1 MTLFEDAPLADLSA
15 EAGAGM
21 VTASAGIEALAV
33 MPLLPLMILMTSLAI
48 SPVLFALPE
57 SAARLRTA
65 LNLGAATLKVAL
77 VSWLAWK
84 VSQGVIY
91 DLRLTMLPGL
101 EFKLQADPLAIL
113 FITLSA
119 VLWLITT
126 VYSVGYLEKGPH
138 RARFFGFFSLCVAAT
153 VGIAMAGNL
162 FTFLIFYELL
172 TLATYPLVVHRGTA
186 EALRA
191 GRIYLIYTLAGGLVL
206 LLGTLWLWVMAGTTD
221 FVAGGILADL
231 AESAPGAAIALF
243 AVLILGL
250 GVKAALVP
258 LHAWLPIA
266 MVAPAPVS
274 ALLHAVA
281 VVKAGAFGIMRVV
294 YEVFGIETAQSLGV
308 TAPLAAIA
316 AVTILY
322 GSFRALTQDDIKRR
336 LAWST
341 VSQVSYITLGVALA
355 SPIAAIGAL
364 AHLIHQGLMKITM
377 FMAAGNL
384 AEGLGVKKVSQ
395 MNGVGRAMPGTMA
408 AFTLAALAMI
418 GLPPLAG
425 FVSKWYLAAGSMEAG
440 HGWVV
445 ALLLG
450 SSLLN
455 ACYFLPMLYRAWFVD
470 GPAESGGDLSRP
482 RIGWMLAAPP
492 IATAVLVLVAGGFAN
507 APFSPL
513 EWTRFIVALEYP
525 EDAS

>member
-1 MTLFEDAPLADLSA
+1 MMDAPLLPFF
-15 EAGAGM
+15 
-21 VTASAGIEALAV
+21 I
-33 MPLLPLMILMTSLAI
+33 LLTSLLA

-57 SAARLRTA
+57 RAARLRTA
-65 LNLGAATLKVAL
+65 INLGMASLKLVLVAWLSLKVA
-77 VSWLAWK
+77 
-84 VSQGVIY
+84 QGVIY
-91 DLRLTMLPGL
+91 DLRFEVLPGL

-113 FITLSA
+113 FIALSA

-126 VYSVGYLEKGPH
+126 VYSVGYLEHGPH

-153 VGIAMAGNL
+153 VGIAMSGNL
-162 FTFLIFYELL
+162 FTFLLFYELL
-172 TLATYPLVVHRGTA
+172 TLATYPLVIHRGNA

-206 LLGTLWLWVMAGTTD
+206 LMGTLGLWVLAGTTD
-221 FVAGGILADL
+221 FVPGGILADVV
-231 AESAPGAAIALF
+231 AQNPRAAQALF
-243 AVLILGL
+243 VVLIGAL

-258 LHAWLPIA
+258 FHAWLPIA

-294 YEVFGIETAQSLGV
+294 YEVFGIETAQALGV
-308 TAPLAAIA
+308 TAPLAMLA

-322 GSFRALTQDDIKRR
+322 GSLRAITQDDIKKR
-336 LAWST
+336 LAYST

-355 SPIAAIGAL
+355 SPIAAVGAL
-364 AHLIHQGLMKITM
+364 VHLIHQGLMKITM

-384 AEGLGVKKVSQ
+384 AEGLGVKRVSQ
-395 MNGVGRAMPGTMA
+395 MDGVGRAMPGTML
-408 AFTLAALAMI
+408 AFTLAALGMI

-425 FVSKWYLAAGSMEAG
+425 FVSKWYLAQGGLDAGQA
-440 HGWVV
+440 WVI

-455 ACYFLPMLYRAWFVD
+455 ALYFLPMLHRAWFHD
-470 GPAESGGDLSRP
+470 ATADAAAPCRP

-492 IATAVLVLVAGGFAN
+492 VTTAVLVLVAGGFAN

-513 EWTRFIVALEYP
+513 EWTRFIVAIEYQ
-525 EDAS
+525 E

>member
-1 MTLFEDAPLADLSA
+1 MMDA
-15 EAGAGM
+15 
-21 VTASAGIEALAV
+21 
-33 MPLLPLMILMTSLAI
+33 PLLPLFILLTSLLA
-48 SPVLFALPE
+48 SPILFALPE
-57 SAARLRTA
+57 RAAGLRTSI
-65 LNLGAATLKVAL
+65 NLSMAALKVAL
-77 VSWLAWK
+77 VGWLSLK
-84 VSQGVIY
+84 VAQGVIY
-91 DLRLTMLPGL
+91 DLRFEMLPGL

-113 FITLSA
+113 FIALSA

-126 VYSVGYLEKGPH
+126 VYSVGYLEHGPH

-153 VGIAMAGNL
+153 VGIAMSGNL
-162 FTFLIFYELL
+162 FTFLLFYELL
-172 TLATYPLVVHRGTA
+172 TLATYPLVIHRGDA
-186 EALRA
+186 AALRA

-206 LLGTLWLWVMAGTTD
+206 LLGTLGLWVLAGTTD
-221 FVAGGILADL
+221 FTPGGVLADVAAETPL
-231 AESAPGAAIALF
+231 AAQLLF
-243 AVLILGL
+243 IVLIGAL
-250 GVKAALVP
+250 GVKAALFP
-258 LHAWLPIA
+258 FHAWLPIA

-294 YEVFGIETAQSLGV
+294 YEVFGIETAQELGL
-308 TAPLAAIA
+308 TAPLAVLAGI
-316 AVTILY
+316 TIIY
-322 GSFRALTQDDIKRR
+322 GSLKAITQDDIKKR
-336 LAWST
+336 LAYST

-355 SPIAAIGAL
+355 SPIAAVGAL

-384 AEGLGVKKVSQ
+384 AEGLGAKRVSQ
-395 MNGVGRAMPGTMA
+395 MDSVGRIMPGTML

-425 FVSKWYLAAGSMEAG
+425 FVSKWYLAQGGLDAGQD
-440 HGWVV
+440 WVI

-455 ACYFLPMLYRAWFVD
+455 AIYFLPMLHRAWFRD
-470 GPAESGGDLSRP
+470 AASDKAGAPGRP

-492 IATAVLVLVAGGFAN
+492 VTTAVLVLVAGGLAN

-513 EWTRFIVALEYP
+513 EWTRFIVAIEYQ
-525 EDAS
+525 E

>member
-1 MTLFEDAPLADLSA
+1 MTDA
-15 EAGAGM
+15 
-21 VTASAGIEALAV
+21 
-33 MPLLPLMILMTSLAI
+33 PLLPLFILLTSLLV

-57 SAARLRTA
+57 HAARLRTGI
-65 LNLGAATLKVAL
+65 NLGMATLKVAL
-77 VSWLAWK
+77 VAWLSLK
-84 VSQGVIY
+84 VAQGVVY
-91 DLRLTMLPGL
+91 DLRFEMLPGL
-101 EFKLQADPLAIL
+101 EFKLQADPLALL
-113 FITLSA
+113 FIALSA
-119 VLWLITT
+119 LLWLITT
-126 VYSVGYLEKGPH
+126 VYSVGYLERGPH

-172 TLATYPLVVHRGTA
+172 TLATYPLVIHRGNA
-186 EALRA
+186 ESLRA

-206 LLGTLWLWVMAGTTD
+206 LLGTLALWVLAGTTD
-221 FVAGGILADL
+221 FVPGGVLDSAAAERPLAAQL
-231 AESAPGAAIALF
+231 LF
-243 AVLILGL
+243 VVLIGAV

-258 LHAWLPIA
+258 FHAWLPIA

-294 YEVFGIETAQSLGV
+294 YEVFGIETAQALGM
-308 TAPLAAIA
+308 TAPLAALA
-316 AVTILY
+316 GVTIIYVSL
-322 GSFRALTQDDIKRR
+322 RAITQDDIKKR
-336 LAWST
+336 LAYST

-355 SPIAAIGAL
+355 SPIAAVGAL

-395 MNGVGRAMPGTMA
+395 MDGVGRVMPGTML

-425 FVSKWYLAAGSMEAG
+425 FVSKWYLAQGGLDAGAT
-440 HGWVV
+440 WVI

-455 ACYFLPMLYRAWFVD
+455 ALYFLPMLHRAWFRD
-470 GPAESGGDLSRP
+470 SAEGAEMPGRP

-492 IATAVLVLVAGGFAN
+492 ITTALLVLVAGGFAN

-513 EWTRFIVALEYP
+513 EWTRFVVAIEYQ
-525 EDAS
+525 E

>member
-1 MTLFEDAPLADLSA
+1 MNDA
-15 EAGAGM
+15 
-21 VTASAGIEALAV
+21 
-33 MPLLPLMILMTSLAI
+33 PLLPLFILLTSLLAA
-48 SPVLFALPE
+48 PVLFSLPE
-57 SAARLRTA
+57 TAARLRTTI
-65 LNLGAATLKVAL
+65 NLGMATVKVAL
-77 VSWLAWK
+77 VVWLSLK

-91 DLRLTMLPGL
+91 DLRLEMLPGL
-101 EFKLQADPLAIL
+101 EFKLQADPLALL
-113 FITLSA
+113 FIALSA

-126 VYSVGYLEKGPH
+126 VYSVGYLERGPH

-153 VGIAMAGNL
+153 VGIAMSGNL

-172 TLATYPLVVHRGTA
+172 TLATYPLVIHRGDSDS
-186 EALRA
+186 LRA
-191 GRIYLIYTLAGGLVL
+191 GRIYLTYTLAGGLVL
-206 LLGTLWLWVMAGTTD
+206 LLGTLALWVLTGTTE
-221 FVAGGILADL
+221 FVPGGVLGDLPAANPLAAQL
-231 AESAPGAAIALF
+231 LF
-243 AVLILGL
+243 LVLIGSL
-250 GVKAALVP
+250 GVKAALFPV
-258 LHAWLPIA
+258 HAWLPIA

-294 YEVFGIETAQSLGV
+294 YEVFGIETAQALGV
-308 TAPLAAIA
+308 TAPLAFLA
-316 AVTILY
+316 AVTIIY
-322 GSFRALTQDDIKRR
+322 GSLKAITQDDIKKR
-336 LAWST
+336 LAYST

-355 SPIAAIGAL
+355 SPIAAVGAL

-395 MNGVGRAMPGTMA
+395 MDGVGRAMPGTML
-408 AFTLAALAMI
+408 AFSLAALAMI

-425 FVSKWYLAAGSMEAG
+425 FVSKWYLAQGGLDAGAV
-440 HGWVV
+440 WVV

-455 ACYFLPMLYRAWFVD
+455 AIYFLPMLHRAWFRD
-470 GPAESGGDLSRP
+470 GAEQADAPARP

-492 IATAVLVLVAGGFAN
+492 ITTAMLVLVAGGFAN

-513 EWTRFIVALEYP
+513 EWTRFIVAIEYQ
-525 EDAS
+525 E

>member
-1 MTLFEDAPLADLSA
+1 MDA
-15 EAGAGM
+15 
-21 VTASAGIEALAV
+21 
-33 MPLLPLMILMTSLAI
+33 PLLPLFILMTSLLAAPI
-48 SPVLFALPE
+48 LFALPE
-57 SAARLRTA
+57 RSARLRTGI
-65 LNLGAATLKVAL
+65 NLSMAALKVAL
-77 VSWLAWK
+77 VGWLSLK

-91 DLRLTMLPGL
+91 DLRFEMLPGL

-113 FITLSA
+113 FIALSA

-126 VYSVGYLEKGPH
+126 VYSVGYLEHGPH

-153 VGIAMAGNL
+153 VGIAMSGNL
-162 FTFLIFYELL
+162 FTFLLFYELL
-172 TLATYPLVVHRGTA
+172 TLATYPLVIHRGDVFFFIDW
-186 EALRA
+186 
-191 GRIYLIYTLAGGLVL
+191 GIYVIYTLAGGLVL
-206 LLGTLWLWVMAGTTD
+206 LLGTLGLWVLAGTTD
-221 FVAGGILADL
+221 FVPGGVLADVVAETPL
-231 AESAPGAAIALF
+231 AAKLLF
-243 AVLILGL
+243 VVLIGAL
-250 GVKAALVP
+250 GVKAALFP
-258 LHAWLPIA
+258 FHAWLPIA

-294 YEVFGIETAQSLGV
+294 YEVFGIETAQALGV
-308 TAPLAAIA
+308 TVPLAVLAGI
-316 AVTILY
+316 TIIY
-322 GSFRALTQDDIKRR
+322 GSLRAITQDDIKKR
-336 LAWST
+336 LAYST

-384 AEGLGVKKVSQ
+384 AEGLGVKRVSQ
-395 MNGVGRAMPGTMA
+395 MDGVGRAMPGTML
-408 AFTLAALAMI
+408 AFSLAALGMI

-425 FVSKWYLAAGSMEAG
+425 FVSKWYLAQGGLEAG
-440 HGWVV
+440 QDWVI

-455 ACYFLPMLYRAWFVD
+455 AIYFLPMLHRAWFCDAAAQRD
-470 GPAESGGDLSRP
+470 GAPGRP

-492 IATAVLVLVAGGFAN
+492 ITTAVLVLVAGGFAN

-513 EWTRFIVALEYP
+513 EWTRFIVAIEYQ
-525 EDAS
+525 E

>member
-1 MTLFEDAPLADLSA
+1 MTELSSFLQAAMANDA
-15 EAGAGM
+15 
-21 VTASAGIEALAV
+21 
-33 MPLLPLMILMTSLAI
+33 PLLPLFILFTSLLA

-57 SAARLRTA
+57 RAAGLRTGI
-65 LNLGAATLKVAL
+65 NLGVAALKVAL
-77 VSWLAWK
+77 VAWLGWK

-91 DLRLTMLPGL
+91 DIRFAMLPGL

-113 FITLSA
+113 FVSLSA
-119 VLWLITT
+119 ILWLITT
-126 VYSVGYLEKGPH
+126 VYSVGYLERGPH

-172 TLATYPLVVHRGTA
+172 TLATYPLVIHRGTA

-191 GRIYLIYTLAGGLVL
+191 GRIYLVYTLAGGLVL
-206 LLGTLWLWVMAGTTD
+206 LLGTLGMWVLAGTTD
-221 FVAGGILADL
+221 FSPGGVL
-231 AESAPGAAIALF
+231 AEVVAANPFAAQVLFVVLVGA
-243 AVLILGL
+243 L

-258 LHAWLPIA
+258 FHAWLPIA

-294 YEVFGIETAQSLGV
+294 YEVFGIETAQALGM
-308 TAPLAAIA
+308 TAPLAALA
-316 AVTILY
+316 AITILY
-322 GSFRALTQDDIKRR
+322 GSLRAITQDDIKKR
-336 LAWST
+336 LAYST

-355 SPIAAIGAL
+355 SPIAAVGAL

-395 MNGVGRAMPGTMA
+395 MDGVGRAMPGTML
-408 AFTLAALAMI
+408 AFSLAALAMI

-425 FVSKWYLAAGSMEAG
+425 FVSKWYLAQGGLDAGAV
-440 HGWVV
+440 WVV

-455 ACYFLPMLYRAWFVD
+455 AVYFLPMLQRAWFRD
-470 GPAESGGDLSRP
+470 GDPEAAAGRP
-482 RIGWMLAAPP
+482 RIGWWLAAPP
-492 IATAVLVLVAGGFAN
+492 IATALMVLAVGGFAN

-513 EWTRFIVALEYP
+513 EWTRFVVAIEYQ
-525 EDAS
+525 E

>member
-1 MTLFEDAPLADLSA
+1 MIPAFDLLADA
-15 EAGAGM
+15 
-21 VTASAGIEALAV
+21 
-33 MPLLPLMILMTSLAI
+33 PLLPLFILLTSLLA
-48 SPVLFALPE
+48 SPLLFALPE
-57 SAARLRTA
+57 RAASLRTA
-65 LNLGAATLKVAL
+65 VNLGVAALKVVL
-77 VSWLAWK
+77 VAWLGIK

-91 DLRLTMLPGL
+91 DVSLAIMPGL
-101 EFKLQADPLAIL
+101 DFKLQADPLAIL
-113 FITLSA
+113 FVSLSA
-119 VLWLITT
+119 ILWLITT
-126 VYSVGYLEKGPH
+126 VYSVGYLERGAH

-162 FTFLIFYELL
+162 FTFLIFYEML
-172 TLATYPLVVHRGTA
+172 TLATYPLVIHRGTA
-186 EALRA
+186 EALRG
-191 GRIYLIYTLAGGLVL
+191 GRIYLVYTLSGGLVL
-206 LLGTLWLWVMAGTTD
+206 LLGTLTLWVLNGNTD
-221 FVAGGILADL
+221 F
-231 AESAPGAAIALF
+231 APGGVLDDLVAANPLAAQGLF
-243 AVLILGL
+243 VVLVGAL

-294 YEVFGIETAQSLGV
+294 YEIFGIDTAQALGL
-308 TAPLAAIA
+308 TAPLALLAGF
-316 AVTILY
+316 TIIY
-322 GSFRALTQDDIKRR
+322 GSFKALTQDDIKKR
-336 LAWST
+336 LAYST

-355 SPIAAIGAL
+355 SPIAALGAL

-395 MNGVGRAMPGTMA
+395 MDGTGQQMPGTML
-408 AFTLAALAMI
+408 AFSAAALAMI

-425 FVSKWYLAAGSMEAG
+425 FVSKWYLAQGGLDAGAP
-440 HGWVV
+440 WVI

-455 ACYFLPMLYRAWFVD
+455 ALYFLPMLHRAWFRD
-470 GPAESGGDLSRP
+470 PPETPHAEPAKTQP
-482 RIGWMLAAPP
+482 VGWWLAGPP
-492 IATAVLVLVAGGFAN
+492 IVTALMVLVVGGFAN

-513 EWTRFIVALEYP
+513 EWTRLVVAIEYRQ
-525 EDAS
+525 E

>member
-1 MTLFEDAPLADLSA
+1 MIPLPEAGGFLPLA
-15 EAGAGM
+15 
-21 VTASAGIEALAV
+21 I
-33 MPLLPLMILMTSLAI
+33 LLTSLLV

-57 SAARLRTA
+57 HNARLRTA
-65 LNLGAATLKVAL
+65 LNLGAATLKLAL
-77 VSWLAWK
+77 VAWLSWR
-84 VSQGVIY
+84 VSRGAVY
-91 DLRLTMLPGL
+91 DIGFTVLPGL
-101 EFKLQADPLAIL
+101 NFKLQADPLAVL
-113 FITLSA
+113 FVGLSA

-126 VYSVGYLEKGPH
+126 VYSVGYLERGPH

-172 TLATYPLVVHRGTA
+172 TLATYPLVIHNGTA
-186 EALRA
+186 QALRA
-191 GRIYLIYTLAGGLVL
+191 GRIYLVYTLSGGLLL
-206 LLGTLWLWVMAGTTD
+206 LLGTLGLWMLAGNTD
-221 FVAGGILADL
+221 FAPGGILDAVIADSPRM
-231 AESAPGAAIALF
+231 AQALF
-243 AVLILGL
+243 VVLIAAL

-294 YEVFGIETAQSLGV
+294 YELFGIEATHALGL
-308 TAPLAAIA
+308 AEPLAAA
-316 AVTILY
+316 AAITILY
-322 GSFRALTQDDIKRR
+322 GSLRALTQDDIKRR
-336 LAWST
+336 LAFST

-355 SPIAAIGAL
+355 SPIAATGAL

-377 FMAAGNL
+377 FMVAGNL

-395 MNGVGRAMPGTMA
+395 MNGVGRAMPFTMA
-408 AFTLAALAMI
+408 AFSLAALGMI

-425 FVSKWYLAAGSMEAG
+425 FISKWFLAQGGLDAGQD
-440 HGWVV
+440 WVI

-455 ACYFLPMLYRAWFVD
+455 AIYFLPMLYRAWFLEAD
-470 GPAESGGDLSRP
+470 RPAESPPPGTPGRP
-482 RIGWMLAAPP
+482 RIGWMLALPP
-492 IATAVLVLVAGGFAN
+492 IATAAMVVFAGAFAN

-513 EWTRFIVALEYP
+513 DWTRFVVAIEYQ
-525 EDAS
+525 E

>member
-1 MTLFEDAPLADLSA
+1 MTE
-15 EAGAGM
+15 
-21 VTASAGIEALAV
+21 VV
-33 MPLLPLMILMTSLAI
+33 LLPIFILMTSLGVAPLI
-48 SPVLFALPE
+48 FALPE
-57 SAARLRTA
+57 RAAGWRTA
-65 LNLGAATLKVAL
+65 LNLGAAATKVAL
-77 VSWLAWK
+77 VGWLSWK
-84 VSQGVIY
+84 VSRGVIY
-91 DLRLTMLPGL
+91 EIRFTVLPGL
-101 EFKLQADPLAIL
+101 EFKLQADPLAVL
-113 FITLSA
+113 FIALSA

-126 VYSVGYLEKGPH
+126 VYAVGYLEKGPH
-138 RARFFGFFSLCVAAT
+138 RSRFFGFFSLCVAAT
-153 VGIAMAGNL
+153 TGVALSGNL

-191 GRIYLIYTLAGGLVL
+191 GRIYLIYTLCGGLVL
-206 LLGTLWLWVMAGTTD
+206 LFGTLWLWVLAGTTD
-221 FVAGGILADL
+221 FVPRGVLADVVV
-231 AESAPGAAIALF
+231 ESPVQAQVLF
-243 AVLILGL
+243 VVLIAGL

-258 LHAWLPIA
+258 FHAWLPIA

-294 YEVFGIETAQSLGV
+294 YEVFGIDTAQTLGV
-308 TAPLAAIA
+308 TTPLLAFA

-322 GSFRALTQDDIKRR
+322 GSVRALMEDDLKRR
-336 LAWST
+336 LAFST

-377 FMAAGNL
+377 FLAAGNL
-384 AEGLGVKKVSQ
+384 AEGLGVKSVSQ
-395 MNGVGRAMPGTMA
+395 MDGVGRKMPGTML
-408 AFTLAALAMI
+408 AFTLAVLAMI

-425 FVSKWYLAAGSMEAG
+425 FVSKWYLASGSLGAGQP
-440 HGWVV
+440 WVI

-455 ACYFLPMLYRAWFVD
+455 ALYFLPIVHRAWFGV
-470 GPAESGGDLSRP
+470 PAAPAAASVPGRP
-482 RIGWMLAAPP
+482 RIGWMLTAPP
-492 IATAVLVLVAGGFAN
+492 LATATLVLVAGVFAN

-513 EWTRFIVALEYP
+513 EWTRFIVAIEYLEP
-525 EDAS
+525 RP

>member
-1 MTLFEDAPLADLSA
+1 MTETPF
-15 EAGAGM
+15 
-21 VTASAGIEALAV
+21 
-33 MPLLPLMILMTSLAI
+33 LPLIILFTSLLAA
-48 SPVLFALPE
+48 PVLFALPE
-57 SAARLRTA
+57 RAARLRTGI
-65 LNLGAATLKVAL
+65 NLGVASIKVML
-77 VSWLAWK
+77 VAWLAWK

-91 DLRLTMLPGL
+91 DVSFTMLPGL
-101 EFKLQADPLAIL
+101 DFKLQADPLAIL
-113 FITLSA
+113 FISLSA
-119 VLWLITT
+119 ILWLITT
-126 VYSVGYLEKGPH
+126 LYSVGYLERGPH

-172 TLATYPLVVHRGTA
+172 TLATYPLVIHKGSA

-191 GRIYLIYTLAGGLVL
+191 GRVYLTYTLAGGLVL
-206 LLGTLWLWVMAGTTD
+206 LLGVMGLWVLTGTTD
-221 FVAGGILADL
+221 FVPGGVMGDAPVTHRLATQVL
-231 AESAPGAAIALF
+231 FVVLVGA
-243 AVLILGL
+243 L
-250 GVKAALVP
+250 GVKAALFP

-294 YEVFGIETAQSLGV
+294 YEVFGIETAQAIGM
-308 TAPLAAIA
+308 TAPLAALAGI
-316 AVTILY
+316 TIIY
-322 GSFRALTQDDIKRR
+322 GSLKAITQDDIKKR
-336 LAWST
+336 LAYST

-384 AEGLGVKKVSQ
+384 AEGLGVTKVSQ
-395 MNGVGRAMPGTMA
+395 MDGVGRQMPGTML
-408 AFTLAALAMI
+408 AFSLAALAMI

-425 FVSKWYLAAGSMEAG
+425 FVSKWYLAQGGLDSGAV
-440 HGWVV
+440 WVI

-450 SSLLN
+450 SSALN
-455 ACYFLPMLYRAWFVD
+455 AVYFLPMLQRAWFRD
-470 GPAESGGDLSRP
+470 GPVVEQAPARR

-492 IATAVLVLVAGGFAN
+492 ITTALMVLVVGGFAN

-513 EWTRFIVALEYP
+513 EWTRFVVAIEYQ
-525 EDAS
+525 E

>member
-1 MTLFEDAPLADLSA
+1 MTDLIAFLRSD
-15 EAGAGM
+15 
-21 VTASAGIEALAV
+21 
-33 MPLLPLMILMTSLAI
+33 MPLLPLFILLTSLLA
-48 SPVLFALPE
+48 SPLLFALPE
-57 SAARLRTA
+57 RAASLRTA
-65 LNLGAATLKVAL
+65 VNLGVAALKVAL
-77 VSWLAWK
+77 VAWLAWK

-91 DLRLTMLPGL
+91 DVRFTMLPGL

-113 FITLSA
+113 FIALSA
-119 VLWLITT
+119 ILWLITT
-126 VYSVGYLEKGPH
+126 VYSVGYLERGPH

-153 VGIAMAGNL
+153 VGIAMSGNL

-172 TLATYPLVVHRGTA
+172 TLATYPLVIHRGSA

-191 GRIYLIYTLAGGLVL
+191 GRIYLIYTLSGGLVL
-206 LLGTLWLWVMAGTTD
+206 LLGTMGLWVLTGTTD
-221 FVAGGILADL
+221 FVPGGVM
-231 AESAPGAAIALF
+231 GAAPVDSRLAAQALF
-243 AVLILGL
+243 VVLVGAL

-258 LHAWLPIA
+258 FHAWLPIA

-294 YEVFGIETAQSLGV
+294 YEVFGIDTAQALGM
-308 TAPLAAIA
+308 TAPLAALAGI
-316 AVTILY
+316 TIIY
-322 GSFRALTQDDIKRR
+322 GSLRAITQDDIKKR
-336 LAWST
+336 LAYST

-355 SPIAAIGAL
+355 SPIAAVGAL

-384 AEGLGVKKVSQ
+384 AEGLGVKRVSQ
-395 MNGVGRAMPGTMA
+395 MDGVGAKMPGTML
-408 AFTLAALAMI
+408 AFSAAALAMI

-425 FVSKWYLAAGSMEAG
+425 FVSKWYLAQGGLDAGAA
-440 HGWVV
+440 WVV

-455 ACYFLPMLYRAWFVD
+455 AIYFLPMLYRAWFRD
-470 GPAESGGDLSRP
+470 SADADAAPARQ
-482 RIGWMLAAPP
+482 RIGWWLAAPP
-492 IATAVLVLVAGGFAN
+492 ITTALLVLVVGGFAN

-513 EWTRFIVALEYP
+513 EWTRFVVAIEYQ
-525 EDAS
+525 E

>member
-1 MTLFEDAPLADLSA
+1 MSDAPF
-15 EAGAGM
+15 
-21 VTASAGIEALAV
+21 
-33 MPLLPLMILMTSLAI
+33 LPLFILMTSLLAA
-48 SPVLFALPE
+48 PVLFALPE
-57 SAARLRTA
+57 SAARLRTTI
-65 LNLGAATLKVAL
+65 NLGMATLKVAL
-77 VSWLAWK
+77 VVWLSLK

-91 DLRLTMLPGL
+91 DLRLEMLPGL
-101 EFKLQADPLAIL
+101 EFKLQADPLALL
-113 FITLSA
+113 FIALSA

-126 VYSVGYLEKGPH
+126 VYSVGYLERGPH

-153 VGIAMAGNL
+153 VGIAMSGNL

-172 TLATYPLVVHRGTA
+172 TLATYPLVIHRGDS
-186 EALRA
+186 ESLRA
-191 GRIYLIYTLAGGLVL
+191 GRIYLTYTLAGGLVL
-206 LLGTLWLWVMAGTTD
+206 LLGTLALWVLTGTTE
-221 FVAGGILADL
+221 FVPGGVLGDLPEINPLAAQL
-231 AESAPGAAIALF
+231 LF
-243 AVLILGL
+243 LVLIGAL
-250 GVKAALVP
+250 GVKAALFPV
-258 LHAWLPIA
+258 HAWLPIA

-294 YEVFGIETAQSLGV
+294 YEVFGIETAQALGV
-308 TAPLAAIA
+308 TAPLALLA

-322 GSFRALTQDDIKRR
+322 GSLKAITQDDIKKR
-336 LAWST
+336 LAYST

-355 SPIAAIGAL
+355 SPIAAVGAL

-395 MNGVGRAMPGTMA
+395 MDGVGRAMPGTML
-408 AFTLAALAMI
+408 AFSLAALAMI

-425 FVSKWYLAAGSMEAG
+425 FVSKWYLAQGGLDAGAV
-440 HGWVV
+440 WVV

-455 ACYFLPMLYRAWFVD
+455 AIYFLPMLHRAWFRD
-470 GPAESGGDLSRP
+470 GADQADTPARP

-492 IATAVLVLVAGGFAN
+492 ITTAVLVLVAGGFAN

-513 EWTRFIVALEYP
+513 EWTRFIVAIEYQ
-525 EDAS
+525 E

>member
-1 MTLFEDAPLADLSA
+1 MTD
-15 EAGAGM
+15 
-21 VTASAGIEALAV
+21 
-33 MPLLPLMILMTSLAI
+33 MPLLPVFILLTSLLA

-65 LNLGAATLKVAL
+65 INLGMASLKVVL
-77 VSWLAWK
+77 VAWLALK

-91 DLRLTMLPGL
+91 DLSFTVLPGL
-101 EFKLQADPLAIL
+101 DFRLQADPLALL
-113 FITLSA
+113 FVSLSA
-119 VLWLITT
+119 ILWLITT
-126 VYSVGYLEKGPH
+126 VYSVGYLESGPH
-138 RARFFGFFSLCVAAT
+138 RARFFGFFSQCVAAT
-153 VGIAMAGNL
+153 VGIALSGNL

-172 TLATYPLVVHRGTA
+172 TLATYPLVIHRGDA

-191 GRIYLIYTLAGGLVL
+191 GRIYLTYTLAGGLVL
-206 LLGTLWLWVMAGTTD
+206 LLGTLGLWVLAGTTD
-221 FVAGGILADL
+221 F
-231 AESAPGAAIALF
+231 APGGVLGDLPETRPLAAQILF
-243 AVLILGL
+243 AVLIAGL

-294 YEVFGIETAQSLGV
+294 YEVFGIETAQALGV
-308 TAPLAAIA
+308 TLPLAVIA
-316 AVTILY
+316 GITIIY
-322 GSFRALTQDDIKRR
+322 GSLRAVTQDDIKKR
-336 LAWST
+336 LAFST

-355 SPIAAIGAL
+355 SPIAAVGAL

-384 AEGLGVKKVSQ
+384 AEGLSVKKVSQ
-395 MNGVGRAMPGTMA
+395 MDGVGRAMPGTML

-425 FVSKWYLAAGSMEAG
+425 FVSKWYLAQGGLDAGAP
-440 HGWVV
+440 WVI

-455 ACYFLPMLYRAWFVD
+455 AAYFLPMLHRAWFRD
-470 GPAESGGDLSRP
+470 AADADDPGPARP

-492 IATAVLVLVAGGFAN
+492 ITTAVLVLVAGGLAN

-513 EWTRFIVALEYP
+513 EWTRFVVTIEYQ
-525 EDAS
+525 D

>member
-1 MTLFEDAPLADLSA
+1 MTDA
-15 EAGAGM
+15 
-21 VTASAGIEALAV
+21 
-33 MPLLPLMILMTSLAI
+33 PLLPLFILLTSLLA

-57 SAARLRTA
+57 SAARLRTGI
-65 LNLGAATLKVAL
+65 NLTMATIKVGL
-77 VSWLAWK
+77 VGWLSWKA
-84 VSQGVIY
+84 SQGVIY
-91 DLRLTMLPGL
+91 DLRLTVLPGL

-113 FITLSA
+113 FISLSA

-126 VYSVGYLEKGPH
+126 VYSVGYLERGPH

-162 FTFLIFYELL
+162 FTFLLFYELL
-172 TLATYPLVVHRGTA
+172 TLATYPLVIHNGTA
-186 EALRA
+186 AALRA

-206 LLGTLWLWVMAGTTD
+206 LLGTLGLWVLAGTTD
-221 FVAGGILADL
+221 FVPGGILSGV
-231 AESAPGAAIALF
+231 AETNPLMAQFLF
-243 AVLILGL
+243 VVLIGAL

-258 LHAWLPIA
+258 VHRWLPIA

-281 VVKAGAFGIMRVV
+281 VVKAGAFGIIRVV
-294 YEVFGIETAQSLGV
+294 YEVFGIETAQALGM
-308 TAPLAAIA
+308 TLPLAALA
-316 AVTILY
+316 SVTIIY
-322 GSFRALTQDDIKRR
+322 GSIRAITQDDIKKR
-336 LAWST
+336 LAYST

-355 SPIAAIGAL
+355 SPIAAVGAL

-377 FMAAGNL
+377 FMVAGNL

-395 MNGVGRAMPGTMA
+395 MDGVGRAMPGTML
-408 AFTLAALAMI
+408 AFSLAALAMI

-425 FVSKWYLAAGSMEAG
+425 FVSKWYLAQGSLQAGQP
-440 HGWVV
+440 WVI

-455 ACYFLPMLYRAWFVD
+455 AMYFLPMLHRAWFRD
-470 GPAESGGDLSRP
+470 AAPDTAAAPGRR

-492 IATAVLVLVAGGFAN
+492 LTTAILVVIAGGFAN

-513 EWTRFIVALEYP
+513 EWTRFIVILEYQ
-525 EDAS
+525 E

>member
-1 MTLFEDAPLADLSA
+1 MTDA
-15 EAGAGM
+15 
-21 VTASAGIEALAV
+21 
-33 MPLLPLMILMTSLAI
+33 PLLPLFILLTSLLA

-57 SAARLRTA
+57 RAARLRTA
-65 LNLGAATLKVAL
+65 INLGMASLKLVLVAWLSLKVA
-77 VSWLAWK
+77 
-84 VSQGVIY
+84 QGVIY
-91 DLRLTMLPGL
+91 DLRFEVLPGL

-113 FITLSA
+113 FIALSA

-126 VYSVGYLEKGPH
+126 VYSVGYLEHGPH

-153 VGIAMAGNL
+153 VGIAMSGNL
-162 FTFLIFYELL
+162 FTFLLFYELL
-172 TLATYPLVVHRGTA
+172 TLATYPLVIHRGNA

-206 LLGTLWLWVMAGTTD
+206 LMGTLGLWVLAGTTD
-221 FVAGGILADL
+221 FVPGGILADVV
-231 AESAPGAAIALF
+231 AQNPRAAQALF
-243 AVLILGL
+243 VVLIGAL

-258 LHAWLPIA
+258 FHAWLPIA

-294 YEVFGIETAQSLGV
+294 YEVFGIETAQALGV
-308 TAPLAAIA
+308 TAPLAMLA

-322 GSFRALTQDDIKRR
+322 GSLRAITQDDIKKR
-336 LAWST
+336 LAYST

-355 SPIAAIGAL
+355 SPIAAVGAL

-384 AEGLGVKKVSQ
+384 AEGLGVKRVSQ
-395 MNGVGRAMPGTMA
+395 MDGVGRAMPGTML
-408 AFTLAALAMI
+408 AFTLAALGMI

-425 FVSKWYLAAGSMEAG
+425 FVSKWYLAQGGLDAGQA
-440 HGWVV
+440 WVI

-455 ACYFLPMLYRAWFVD
+455 ALYFLPMLHRAWFHD
-470 GPAESGGDLSRP
+470 ATADAAAPCRP

-492 IATAVLVLVAGGFAN
+492 VTTAVLVLVAGGFAN

-513 EWTRFIVALEYP
+513 EWTRFIVAIEYQ
-525 EDAS
+525 E

>member
-1 MTLFEDAPLADLSA
+1 MTDA
-15 EAGAGM
+15 
-21 VTASAGIEALAV
+21 
-33 MPLLPLMILMTSLAI
+33 PLLPLVILLTSLGIA
-48 SPVLFALPE
+48 PLLFALPE
-57 SAARLRTA
+57 RSAALRTA
-65 LNLGAATLKVAL
+65 INLGAAGVKVAL
-77 VSWLAWK
+77 VAWLSLK

-91 DLRLTMLPGL
+91 DLRFMVLPGL

-113 FITLSA
+113 FIALSA
-119 VLWLITT
+119 VLWFITT

-138 RARFFGFFSLCVAAT
+138 RARFFGFFSLCVGAT
-153 VGIAMAGNL
+153 VGIALAGNL
-162 FTFLIFYELL
+162 FTFLLFYELL
-172 TLATYPLVVHRGTA
+172 TLATYPLVIHRGTA

-191 GRIYLIYTLAGGLVL
+191 GRIYLIYTLGGGLVL
-206 LLGTLWLWVMAGTTD
+206 LLGTLGLWVLAGSTD
-221 FVAGGILADL
+221 FTPGGILTDVAEVAPL
-231 AESAPGAAIALF
+231 AAQLLF
-243 AVLILGL
+243 LVLIVGL

-258 LHAWLPIA
+258 FHAWLPIA

-294 YEVFGIETAQSLGV
+294 YEVYGIETAKALGL

-322 GSFRALTQDDIKRR
+322 GSLRALSQDDIKRR

-425 FVSKWYLAAGSMEAG
+425 FVSKWYLATGGLEAG
-440 HGWVV
+440 HAWVI

-455 ACYFLPMLYRAWFVD
+455 AAYFLPMLHRAWFVD
-470 GPAESGGDLSRP
+470 PAARAPDGLAHR

-492 IATAVLVLVAGGFAN
+492 LATACLVLIAGGLAN

-513 EWTRFIVALEYP
+513 EWTRFIVTIEYP
-525 EDAS
+525 QATFDDLPEAF